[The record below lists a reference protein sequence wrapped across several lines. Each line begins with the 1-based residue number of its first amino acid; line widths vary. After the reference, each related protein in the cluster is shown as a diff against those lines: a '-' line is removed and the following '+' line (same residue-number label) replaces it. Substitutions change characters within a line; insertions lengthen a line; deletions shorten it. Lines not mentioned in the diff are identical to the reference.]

1 MKSKTVTTTA
11 LSLLLASA
19 LCASAQ
25 QTVTPEGFNA
35 PSPENH
41 TATWWHW
48 MDGDIT
54 REGITKDLEAMKAQ
68 GITNATVLNIYR
80 LIGVEGCQNVKFNS
94 PEWFAMFRHA
104 VEEADRLGIEI
115 GAANCD
121 GWSES
126 GGPWITPELSM
137 KQYTWRKTFVKGNG
151 REQSIKLALPY
162 SKERFYRDVKV
173 VAYRDAAPNSFVQA
187 APVITA
193 NGGYPL
199 ETLIKSHKYHDETR
213 HLDLFDESPADILID
228 GNPTTGLT
236 LSDDK
241 TVKFDFAKPFTAEKL
256 HIYIMVSAAK
266 FPVPVLIEVSD
277 NGTDYTEVAT
287 VFPKAANSLQKLSFP
302 KTTSKHW
309 RLTVNE
315 KLSPT
320 TLSEICLLKNGER
333 GVWDSAPGTAIASA
347 DDVLDLTDRMSPDG
361 TLRWN
366 APKGNWTVIRF
377 GYTSNGK
384 FNHPASPQGV
394 GLECDKMDTTAL
406 NVHFAAYPD
415 KLIEA
420 AGPYA
425 GKTFTYFLV
434 DSWECGQQNWTAAL
448 PEEFLKRRGYSLD
461 KYIPVL
467 CGEQIGSK
475 ALSDAFVHDF
485 DKTRGELVLDNYFKH
500 LADLCHRAGMKLY
513 SEGIYG
519 GAAMPPVDVLKSYK
533 YCDVPMTEFWAQ
545 ASEYREWPI
554 THKPGNYTGHA
565 IPYHVPLI
573 YGKPIVG
580 SEAFTGMA
588 LYSDSPID
596 LKLYGDMAYSLGVNR
611 MILHSYVHQ
620 PTDRRPGV
628 TLGIYGQTF
637 NRNNLWFNYSDGF
650 FATEARIQYMLQAG
664 DRRSDALV
672 YMGDNLPNTELKEGE
687 LNRLL
692 PPNTKYQYINQ
703 EVLLDRISVRDG
715 KLYLDG
721 VHPFKYL
728 MLRGDKMDIETIR
741 RIEELVN
748 AGALIYGQKPSST
761 LSLKD
766 YDAQTA
772 ELRQI
777 AARLWDSG
785 KVITDLKTL
794 KKSFTPD
801 LSLRGVDI
809 NDVLYIHKTLGELD
823 YYYIVNKENSST
835 VNFEATFDIKNG
847 RPEIWDPMTGGVRE
861 QMMYINSGELTTVPM
876 TLGPRQGVFVVF
888 RKGGDR
894 QSHIRRLVNIDGE
907 IIFPD
912 ETGDFSRALPE
923 AYRGE
928 DGEIHLRSLEAGSY
942 VLGYSD
948 VLSSRVDIEAPAKLV
963 LDGTVGTMTFEDE
976 PMLGTVNIGGFRNL
990 TGALD
995 PVVKHY
1001 SGVITYRTEADLP
1014 EGFIKPGRRV
1024 LISIPAF
1031 GSTARLTVNGHTLET
1046 IWDPYF
1052 KADIT
1057 EYVKSGK
1064 NELVIVVT
1072 NPWRNRLV
1080 GDKAGVPS
1088 SQKLWTTSPLQQK
1101 HIPPQQ
1107 IIHEYTLLYPSGIS
1121 QPVTIYSE
1129 GAEKVV
1135 VN

>member
-1 MKSKTVTTTA
+1 MRLTATITA
-11 LSLLLASA
+11 LSLLCAAALSA
-19 LCASAQ
+19 PAQ
-25 QTVTPEGFNA
+25 QSLTPEGFRT

-41 TATWWHW
+41 TAAWWHW

-126 GGPWITPELSM
+126 GGPWISPELSM

-151 REQSIKLALPY
+151 REQTISLAKPY
-162 SKERFYRDVKV
+162 FKERFYRDVKV

-187 APVITA
+187 APKITA

-213 HLDLFDESPADILID
+213 HIDLFDEFPADILID

-236 LSDDK
+236 LSDDR
-241 TVKFDFAKPFTAEKL
+241 TVRLDFAKPFTAEQL
-256 HIYIMVSAAK
+256 QIYILVSAAK
-266 FPVPVLIEVSD
+266 FPIPVKIEVSD
-277 NGTDYTEVAT
+277 DALNYSEVAT
-287 VFPKAANSLQKLSFP
+287 VFPTAANSLQKLSFP
-302 KTTSKHW
+302 KTASRHW

-315 KLSPT
+315 KLSAT
-320 TLSEICLLKNGER
+320 TLSELCLLKAGER
-333 GVWDSAPGTAIASA
+333 GVWDSAPGVAVASA
-347 DDVLDLTDRMSPDG
+347 EDVIDLSDKMSPDG
-361 TLRWN
+361 TLRWS
-366 APKGNWTVIRF
+366 APKGNWTIIRF

-406 NVHFAAYPD
+406 NVHFAAYPQ

-420 AGPYA
+420 AGEYS
-425 GKTFTYFLV
+425 GRTFTYFLV
-434 DSWECGQQNWTAAL
+434 DSWECGQQNWTAAF
-448 PEEFLKRRGYSLD
+448 PEEFRSRRGYDLTP
-461 KYIPVL
+461 YIPVL
-467 CGEQIGSK
+467 CGERIGGRE
-475 ALSDAFVHDF
+475 LSDAFVHDF

-519 GAAMPPVDVLKSYK
+519 GSSMPPVDVLKSYK

-554 THKPGNYTGHA
+554 THTPGNYTGHS
-565 IPYHVPLI
+565 IPHHVPLI
-573 YGKPIVG
+573 YGKPVIG

-596 LKLYGDMAYSLGVNR
+596 LKLYGDQVYTLGVNR

-664 DRRSDALV
+664 DVRCDALV
-672 YMGDNLPNTELKEGE
+672 YMGDSLPNAELKESE
-687 LNRLL
+687 LDRLL
-692 PPNTKYQYINQ
+692 PPNTKFQYINQ
-703 EVLLDRISVRDG
+703 ETLLERISVRDG
-715 KLYLDG
+715 RLYLDG
-721 VHPFKYL
+721 KHPFKYM

-741 RIEELVN
+741 CIGKLVDG
-748 AGALIYGQKPSST
+748 GAVIYGQKPVST
-761 LSLKD
+761 LSLVN
-766 YDAQTA
+766 YEAETA
-772 ELRQI
+772 ELCDI
-777 AARLWDSG
+777 ASRLWDSG
-785 KVITDLKTL
+785 KVITDLKRL
-794 KKSFTPD
+794 EKSFSPD
-801 LSLRGVDI
+801 LIVRGVDI
-809 NDVLYIHKTLGELD
+809 DGLLYNHKAQGELD
-823 YYYIVNKENSST
+823 YYYVVNKDNSSA
-835 VNFEATFDIKNG
+835 VNFEASFDIDSG
-847 RPEIWDPMTGGVRE
+847 RPEIWDPMSGETRE
-861 QMMYINSGELTTVPM
+861 QMMYINSDGRTIVPM
-876 TLGPRQGVFVVF
+876 SLQPRQGVFVVF

-894 QSHIRRLVNIDGE
+894 QQHIRRLIGIDGE
-907 IIFPD
+907 ILFPN
-912 ETGDFSRALPE
+912 ESGDFSRALPE
-923 AYRGE
+923 AYRGP
-928 DGEIHLRSLEAGSY
+928 DGEIHLRDLKAGSY

-948 VLSSRVDIEAPAKLV
+948 VLSSRVDIAAPSRVV
-963 LDGTVGTMTFEDE
+963 LNGTVGTMTFEDE
-976 PMLGTVNIGGFRNL
+976 PVLGTVNIGGFRNL

-995 PVVKHY
+995 PMVKYY
-1001 SGVITYRTEADLP
+1001 SGVITYRTEAILP
-1014 EGFIKPGRRV
+1014 EGFVREGSRV

-1046 IWDPYF
+1046 IWDPYY

-1057 EYVKSGK
+1057 EYVKAGC
-1064 NELVIVVT
+1064 NELTIVVT

-1121 QPVTIYSE
+1121 SPITIWSE

-1135 VN
+1135 NN

>member
-1 MKSKTVTTTA
+1 MRFSSTITA
-11 LSLLLASA
+11 ISL
-19 LCASAQ
+19 LCASAICAPA
-25 QTVTPEGFNA
+25 QTGISPEGFNA

-41 TATWWHW
+41 TAAWWHW

-151 REQSIKLALPY
+151 REQSVSLAKPY
-162 SKERFYRDVKV
+162 FKERFYRDVKV

-187 APVITA
+187 SPAITA

-213 HLDLFDESPADILID
+213 HLDLFDEFPADILID

-241 TVKFDFAKPFTAEKL
+241 TVRLDFAKPFTAEQL
-256 HIYIMVSAAK
+256 QIYILVSAAK
-266 FPVPVLIEVSD
+266 FPIPVKIEVSD
-277 NGTDYTEVAT
+277 DGQNYSEVAT
-287 VFPKAANSLQKLSFP
+287 VFPTSANSLQKLSFP
-302 KTTSKHW
+302 KTSSRHW
-309 RLTVNE
+309 KLTINE
-315 KLSPT
+315 KLSAT
-320 TLSEICLLKNGER
+320 TLSELCLLQKGER
-333 GVWDSAPGTAIASA
+333 GVWDSAPGVAIASA
-347 DDVLDLTDRMSPDG
+347 DAVLDLTDRMQPDG
-361 TLRWN
+361 TLKWA

-406 NVHFAAYPD
+406 NVHFAAYPQ

-420 AGPYA
+420 AGEYS

-448 PEEFLKRRGYSLD
+448 PEEFLGRRGYDLTP
-461 KYIPVL
+461 YIPVL
-467 CGEQIGSK
+467 CGERIASK
-475 ALSDAFVHDF
+475 ELSDAFTHDF
-485 DKTRGELVLDNYFKH
+485 DKTRGELVLENYFEH

-519 GAAMPPVDVLKSYK
+519 GSSMPPVDVLKSYK

-554 THKPGNYTGHA
+554 THTPGNYTGHS
-565 IPYHVPLI
+565 IPHHVPLI
-573 YGKPIVG
+573 YGKPVIG

-596 LKLYGDMAYSLGVNR
+596 LKLYGDQVYTLGVNR

-664 DRRSDALV
+664 DKRCDALV
-672 YMGDNLPNTELKEGE
+672 YMGDNLPNAELKESE
-687 LNRLL
+687 LERLL
-692 PPNTKYQYINQ
+692 PANTKFQYINQ
-703 EVLLDRISVRDG
+703 ETLLDRISVRDG
-715 KLYLDG
+715 RLWLDG
-721 VHPFKYL
+721 KHPFKYM
-728 MLRGDKMDIETIR
+728 MLRGDRMDIETIR
-741 RIEELVN
+741 CIEKLVDG
-748 AGALIYGQKPSST
+748 GAIIYGQKPVST
-761 LSLKD
+761 LSLVNHE
-766 YDAQTA
+766 AETA
-772 ELRQI
+772 ELRAI
-777 AARLWDSG
+777 ADRLWDGG
-785 KVITDLKTL
+785 KVITDLKSLTRAF
-794 KKSFTPD
+794 SPD
-801 LSLRGVDI
+801 LSVKGVNI
-809 NDVLYIHKTLGELD
+809 NDILYTHKASGELD
-823 YYYIVNKENSST
+823 YYYVVNKDNSSAI
-835 VNFEATFDIKNG
+835 NFEASFDIPNG
-847 RPEIWDPMTGGVRE
+847 RPEIWDPMSGVTRE
-861 QMMYINSGELTTVPM
+861 QMMYINSEGRTIVPM
-876 TLGPRQGVFVVF
+876 SLQPRQGVFVVF

-894 QSHIRRLVNIDGE
+894 QQHIQRLISVEGE
-907 IIFPD
+907 ILFPN
-912 ETGDFSRALPE
+912 ETGDFRRALPE
-923 AYRGE
+923 AYRGG
-928 DGEIHLRSLEAGSY
+928 DGEIHLRSLQAGSY

-948 VLSSRVDIEAPAKLV
+948 VLSSRVDIATPSRVV
-963 LDGTVGTMTFEDE
+963 LNGTVGTMTFEDE
-976 PMLGTVNIGGFRNL
+976 PMIGTVNIGGFRNL

-995 PVVKHY
+995 PIVKYY
-1001 SGVITYRTEADLP
+1001 SGVITYRTEAALP
-1014 EGFIKPGRRV
+1014 QGFIRNGSRV

-1031 GSTARLTVNGHTLET
+1031 GSTAQLSVNGHTLET
-1046 IWDPYF
+1046 IWDPYY

-1057 EYVKSGK
+1057 PYVQEGR
-1064 NELVIVVT
+1064 NELVITVT

-1121 QPVTIYSE
+1121 APITIWSE
-1129 GAEKVV
+1129 GAEKVI
-1135 VN
+1135 NN